1 MSLETLV
8 YLVEDDDATREALT
22 LVLRSAGIPVRAFGS
37 AEDLLVSYVPDT
49 PHCVVADIRLP
60 GLSGLELQDR
70 LRMEAPNVP
79 FILITGH
86 GDVPLA
92 TRAFKAGAIDFI
104 EKPVDA
110 TALISAVE
118 RAFALART
126 AVHDRERRAGISRR
140 LATLTPREREVM
152 ARIVIGSTNKLVAAE
167 LGISPRTVE
176 IYRRRVMEKMQ
187 ARTLPDLVRMAENAA
202 LPLER
207 GTQSAA

>member
-1 MSLETLV
+1 MSADAFV
-8 YLVEDDDATREALT
+8 YRVEDDEATREALAF
-22 LVLRSAGIPVRAFGS
+22 VLRAAGVDVRPHAS
-37 AEDLLVSYVPDT
+37 AEQLLAAYDPL
-49 PHCVVADIRLP
+49 PAHCVVADIRLP
-60 GLSGLELQDR
+60 GLSGLELQER
-70 LRMEAPNVP
+70 LRVEFPELP

-110 TALISAVE
+110 SALLSAVE
-118 RAFALART
+118 RAFTIARD
-126 AVHDRERRAGISRR
+126 VVRGRERRAGISRR

-152 ARIVIGSTNKLVAAE
+152 DRIVIGATNKLVAAE

-187 ARTLPDLVRMAENAA
+187 ARTLADLVRMAEGTSSGDDPAVAANA
-202 LPLER
+202 
-207 GTQSAA
+207 